1 MKITALLPVL
11 VCLGHLASA
20 TPAASSSNS
29 YLKKEDTIALKRI
42 MDNIGPNLGASAGI
56 VVASPSTEDPNY
68 LYTWTRD
75 AALTMKSLI
84 DRVAAGSDKNLTP
97 TIEAYI
103 KVQGA
108 LQRIPNLSGNFSDL
122 SGLGEPKFNI
132 NATEF
137 TGSWGRPQ
145 RDGPALRA
153 TAFVSYGNYALKH
166 GNSAFVTK
174 TLWPILKN
182 DLDYVT
188 KYWNL
193 TGFDLWEETMGS
205 SFFTIGASYRALTE
219 GAAFASKLG
228 HSDSSYVKQAENIL
242 CYLQSF
248 WDKSSNAIDADIAN
262 GGVMRVVDSG
272 TTVGIIHG
280 FDYKA
285 GCDATTFQPCSDR
298 ALAHHYNLVNT
309 FRPLYPLNNGK
320 TAGEAVAIGR
330 YAYDVYYSGNPWY
343 LTTLAA
349 AEQLYDALYVWN
361 RQGHLEITDISLDF
375 FSQFGYKIKTGTYK
389 SSSSTYKHLVTSIEK
404 YADGFVEI
412 VAKYTPSDGRLHEQ
426 FSGWNGTAVSA
437 RDLTWSYA
445 SVLTTKAAKDGNVP
459 ASWGATSIKAPHG
472 KCKFGPEHVVSN
484 DIIDVKFSVTDTTL
498 TTSFGTSNIYVV
510 GNISELGGWSTS
522 AAVEMYGVSD
532 SYGLWSTVIKLPP
545 STAFEYKFIEKMNC
559 NQAPVTWENYP
570 GGGNREG
577 KTPSK
582 GSLTLPKAT
591 FEH

>member
-1 MKITALLPVL
+1 MI
-11 VCLGHLASA
+11 
-20 TPAASSSNS
+20 
-29 YLKKEDTIALKRI
+29 
-42 MDNIGPNLGASAGI
+42 
-56 VVASPSTEDPNY
+56 
-68 LYTWTRD
+68 
-75 AALTMKSLI
+75 
-84 DRVAAGSDKNLTP
+84 
-97 TIEAYI
+97 
-103 KVQGA
+103 
-108 LQRIPNLSGNFSDL
+108 
-122 SGLGEPKFNI
+122 
-132 NATEF
+132 
-137 TGSWGRPQ
+137 
-145 RDGPALRA
+145 GPALRA

-330 YAYDVYYSGNPWY
+330 YAYDVYYSGNPW
-343 LTTLAA
+343 
-349 AEQLYDALYVWN
+349 
-361 RQGHLEITDISLDF
+361 
-375 FSQFGYKIKTGTYK
+375 
-389 SSSSTYKHLVTSIEK
+389 
-404 YADGFVEI
+404 
-412 VAKYTPSDGRLHEQ
+412 
-426 FSGWNGTAVSA
+426 
-437 RDLTWSYA
+437 
-445 SVLTTKAAKDGNVP
+445 
-459 ASWGATSIKAPHG
+459 
-472 KCKFGPEHVVSN
+472 
-484 DIIDVKFSVTDTTL
+484 
-498 TTSFGTSNIYVV
+498 
-510 GNISELGGWSTS
+510 
-522 AAVEMYGVSD
+522 
-532 SYGLWSTVIKLPP
+532 
-545 STAFEYKFIEKMNC
+545 
-559 NQAPVTWENYP
+559 
-570 GGGNREG
+570 
-577 KTPSK
+577 
-582 GSLTLPKAT
+582 
-591 FEH
+591 